1 MKKLAVLWVAGVGLL
16 GFTVAQGAFRS
27 VEDGEANGV
36 INKVADLLEK
46 GDAAGAKKAAQD
58 VAAKNEVETIMT
70 AFNLR
75 KKKGIGVGANAN
87 EIMPDG
93 IEAKIQAL
101 ARDGIAPAALKKE
114 GPGLA
119 RSGYVMAA
127 VGLIAVSKAPAKDTA
142 KQKKADWLQWA
153 QDLTKASEEFAA
165 ACKGGS
171 AAEVKKTASKINQ
184 TCDSC
189 HAVFK

>member
-1 MKKLAVLWVAGVGLL
+1 MKKLAVLWVAGIGLL
-16 GFTVAQGAFRS
+16 SLTVAEGAFRAA
-27 VEDGEANGV
+27 EDGEANVV

-46 GDAAGAKKAAQD
+46 GDVAGAKQAAKD
-58 VAAKNEVETIMT
+58 VAAKNDVETIMT

-75 KKKGIGVGANAN
+75 KKKGIGVGSTAND
-87 EIMPDG
+87 IMPDG

-101 ARDGIAPAALKKE
+101 ARDGITPAALKKE

-119 RSGYVMAA
+119 RAGYVIAA
-127 VGLIAVSKAPAKDTA
+127 VGHIAFSKAPAKDIG
-142 KQKKADWLQWA
+142 KQKKSDWIEWSK
-153 QDLTKASEEFAA
+153 DLAKASEDFAVA
-165 ACKGGS
+165 AKGGS
-171 AAEVKKTASKINQ
+171 AAEVKKTASKVNQ

>member
-1 MKKLAVLWVAGVGLL
+1 MKKLAVLWVAGIGLL
-16 GFTVAQGAFRS
+16 GLTVAEGAYRAA
-27 VEDGEANGV
+27 EDGEANGA

-46 GDAAGAKKAAQD
+46 GDVAGAKKAAAA

-75 KKKGIGVGANAN
+75 KKKGIGVGATAN

-119 RSGYVMAA
+119 RVGYVIAA
-127 VGLIAVSKAPAKDTA
+127 VGHIALAKAPAKDTA
-142 KQKKADWLQWA
+142 KQKKSDWIQWS
-153 QDLTKASEEFAA
+153 QDLAKSSEAFAIA
-165 ACKGGS
+165 AKGSS
-171 AAEVKKTASKINQ
+171 AAEIKKTASKVNQ
-184 TCDSC
+184 TCDNC